1 MESSTS
7 GVLHVLFACVLML
20 LSSAVLYWRNLV
32 DAYRLIGLVWP
43 CITDCM
49 VYLVTELGL
58 MAFRM

>member
-1 MESSTS
+1 
-7 GVLHVLFACVLML
+7 ML